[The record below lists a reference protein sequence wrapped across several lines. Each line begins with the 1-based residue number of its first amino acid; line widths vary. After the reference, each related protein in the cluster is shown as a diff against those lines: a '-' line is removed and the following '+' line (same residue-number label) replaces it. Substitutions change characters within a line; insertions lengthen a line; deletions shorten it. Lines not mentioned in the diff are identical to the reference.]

1 MRPPLSTFPRRITV
15 TPRPTRT
22 SDRMVP
28 GVPVPDVPAYFDDR
42 QTTVS
47 DEREG
52 TGPGEVTATGFVMTY
67 TEGYAAPGSLITTRP
82 GTPHERTDTVVAAA
96 LFDDPRGPEHAE
108 MWTI

>member
-1 MRPPLSTFPRRITV
+1 MRPPASTFPRRVTV

-22 SDRMVP
+22 SDNIVP
-28 GVPVPDVPAYFDDR
+28 GTPKPGVPAYFDDR
-42 QTTVS
+42 QTVVA

-52 TGPGEVTATGFVMTY
+52 VTPGEVTATGFVMTY
-67 TEGYAAPGSLITTRP
+67 VDGYAAPGSLITLRP

-108 MWTI
+108 MWTV